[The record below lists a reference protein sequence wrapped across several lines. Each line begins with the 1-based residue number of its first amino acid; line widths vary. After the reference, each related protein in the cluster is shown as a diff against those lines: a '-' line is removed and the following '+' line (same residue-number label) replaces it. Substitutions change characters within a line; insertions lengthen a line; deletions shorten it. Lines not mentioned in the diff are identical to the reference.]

1 LQDGGELDKKKGR
14 FPFLDAIESESSKG
28 ALMTVPVPA
37 LSAAYRTLMI

>member
-14 FPFLDAIESESSKG
+14 FPFLDAIESSKG